1 MPVVFAGTSN
11 AKNHASIPKSPKK
24 LTHFQIGRLKNP
36 TLGFILLCKSK
47 GIQEMPFIFRYKEFV
62 IRFWYSFEERRR
74 HVHAISD
81 DANVKIWL
89 ELEISI
95 ASVKW
100 RINESMLNE
109 LLQEVKKNE
118 QLCINAWDQYLGK

>member
-1 MPVVFAGTSN
+1 
-11 AKNHASIPKSPKK
+11 
-24 LTHFQIGRLKNP
+24 
-36 TLGFILLCKSK
+36 
-47 GIQEMPFIFRYKEFV
+47 V

-89 ELEISI
+89 EPDISI
-95 ASVKW
+95 ASVKG

-118 QLCINAWDQYLGK
+118 QLCIDAWDQYLGK

>member
-1 MPVVFAGTSN
+1 
-11 AKNHASIPKSPKK
+11 
-24 LTHFQIGRLKNP
+24 
-36 TLGFILLCKSK
+36 
-47 GIQEMPFIFRYKEFV
+47 MPFIFRYKEFV

-89 ELEISI
+89 EPEIAI
-95 ASVKW
+95 ASVKG

-109 LLQEVKKNE
+109 LLEEVKKNE
-118 QLCINAWDQYLGK
+118 QLCIDAWDRYLGK

>member
-1 MPVVFAGTSN
+1 
-11 AKNHASIPKSPKK
+11 
-24 LTHFQIGRLKNP
+24 
-36 TLGFILLCKSK
+36 
-47 GIQEMPFIFRYKEFV
+47 MPFIFRYKEFV

-95 ASVKW
+95 ASVKG
-100 RINESMLNE
+100 RINESMLN
-109 LLQEVKKNE
+109 
-118 QLCINAWDQYLGK
+118 

>member
-1 MPVVFAGTSN
+1 
-11 AKNHASIPKSPKK
+11 
-24 LTHFQIGRLKNP
+24 
-36 TLGFILLCKSK
+36 
-47 GIQEMPFIFRYKEFV
+47 MPFIFRYKEFV

-95 ASVKW
+95 ASAKG

>member
-1 MPVVFAGTSN
+1 
-11 AKNHASIPKSPKK
+11 
-24 LTHFQIGRLKNP
+24 
-36 TLGFILLCKSK
+36 
-47 GIQEMPFIFRYKEFV
+47 MPFIFRYKEFV

-74 HVHAISD
+74 HVHAVSD

-89 ELEISI
+89 EPEISV
-95 ASVKW
+95 ASVKG

-118 QLCINAWDQYLGK
+118 QLCIDAWDQYLGK